1 MQANLPKLNISKLP
15 AHIAI
20 IMDGNGRWA
29 KAKNLPRIS
38 GHKEGVK
45 SVETAIK
52 TCRKLGIKV
61 LTLYAFSAENW
72 TRPKTEINFLM
83 RLFAKVLKEKH
94 KLLSENGVKLLV
106 SGSKDKVSKKLLVQ
120 IETSTNKLSKNKD
133 MVLNLAFNY
142 GSRQE
147 IINAV
152 NHILKTGET
161 SVTEEMFKSY
171 LYTKDL
177 PDPDLIIRTSGEKRL
192 SNFLLWQAAYSEF
205 YFTEVLWPDFKER
218 DLYLAVA
225 DFQKRKRR
233 FGNI

>member
-233 FGNI
+233 FGNV